1 MKGTEY
7 IASLQISVAV
17 REVCGK
23 CEGKILEDKILAY
36 RHIT

>member
-7 IASLQISVAV
+7 IVSLQISVAV

-23 CEGKILEDKILAY
+23 SEGKILEDKILAC